1 MIGWIL
7 ATVAA
12 FFVKGLCGFANT
24 PVFTSVLS
32 LSNINN
38 VDISP
43 VDLMIGY
50 PANIVM
56 ALRERRSI
64 RWRVCLPLILLVLAG
79 SIPGVLFLKNAD
91 TRLIRVIF
99 GCVVILVAIEM
110 MLRLLLPGK
119 LKENKGMLFLIGI
132 LSGVLCGLYGI
143 GALLSGY
150 IGRVSEDTHAFKA
163 NICMVFLA
171 ENTFRI
177 ITYAVTGILT
187 WAALKQATC
196 LLPFMLA
203 GMGLG
208 MLAAKK
214 IPETP
219 VKILVIVMLA
229 VSGVMLIVNH

>member
-1 MIGWIL
+1 MVGWIL
-7 ATVAA
+7 ATVSA

-32 LSNINN
+32 LTNINN

-56 ALRERRSI
+56 AFRERKSI
-64 RWRVCLPLILLVLAG
+64 RWKVCLPLIALVLAG

-91 TRLIRVIF
+91 TGLIRIVF

-110 MLRLLLPGK
+110 ILRLLLPGK
-119 LKENKGMLFLIGI
+119 LKENKGMLILIGI

-163 NICMVFLA
+163 NICVVFLA

-177 ITYAVTGILT
+177 VTYLLSGILT
-187 WAALKQATC
+187 LSALKQAAC

-214 IPETP
+214 IPEKP
-219 VKILVIVMLA
+219 VKILVAVMLA
-229 VSGVMLIVNH
+229 VSGVMLILR